1 MVPETSNWAS
11 KYVTG
16 PMEEQL
22 QSYEVQRQE
31 KKPQWHLKK
40 MLLGVIRDLNPTPH
54 MSQILISCVRLS
66 VSSSLLNTQ
75 NSQVVNSH

>member
-31 KKPQWHLKK
+31 KNPQWHLKK
-40 MLLGVIRDLNPTPH
+40 NATGCDKGPESHPSYVSDPHFLCQVI
-54 MSQILISCVRLS
+54 C
-66 VSSSLLNTQ
+66 
-75 NSQVVNSH
+75 